1 MSKHGEK
8 TLILIADDIPRNLQV
23 LAGMLQELDCNIS
36 VATNGKQVLQ
46 ITEDVIPDLILL
58 DVMMPEMDG
67 FETCRILQQNP
78 KTKGIPVIFL
88 TARVEIEDIVKGF
101 SLGAVDYVAK
111 PFNSAELLARVKTQL
126 NLRKMQKNNIAL
138 EQKNSILAMIVTAN
152 HELNQPLTGAIAN
165 FDYFKLLISKKEMTA
180 DQNEC
185 IAKIESS
192 LDEIKDILS
201 KFRKAQSFS
210 FENYISDVKMVSFN
224 EELNRRI
231 SEIED

>member
-1 MSKHGEK
+1 MDKQSEK
-8 TLILIADDIPRNLQV
+8 TLILIADDNSRNLQV

-36 VATNGKQVLQ
+36 IATNGKQVLQ
-46 ITEDVIPDLILL
+46 IAEDVIPDLILL

-67 FETCRILQQNP
+67 FETCRILQLHP
-78 KTKGIPVIFL
+78 KTKDIPIIFL
-88 TARVEIEDIVKGF
+88 TARVEVEDVVKGF

-111 PFNSAELLARVKTQL
+111 PFNSAELLARVKTHL
-126 NLRKMQKNNIAL
+126 YLRKIQKENIAL

-152 HELNQPLTGAIAN
+152 HELSQPLTGAIAN
-165 FDYFKLLISKKEMTA
+165 FDYFKLLISEKEMTP

-192 LDEIKDILS
+192 LNEIKEILT

-210 FENYISDVKMVSFN
+210 FKKYISNVRMVSFD
-224 EELNRRI
+224 EEVNKRV